1 MLVITSPAKVA
12 QSLRNATAL
21 NVDAQKTQLFNQ
33 FGDAR
38 STEFSRQFIKDNAQV
53 LLSCNS
59 TSKWYMRYDTA
70 ETADNAILFL
80 AVTHKNKVSKGSIG
94 SSRSTDDEPIIE
106 EVGAVEEVIL
116 TEIA

>member
-1 MLVITSPAKVA
+1 
-12 QSLRNATAL
+12 
-21 NVDAQKTQLFNQ
+21 
-33 FGDAR
+33 
-38 STEFSRQFIKDNAQV
+38 
-53 LLSCNS
+53 
-59 TSKWYMRYDTA
+59 MRYDTA

-80 AVTHKNKVSKGSIG
+80 AGTHKNKVSKGSIG

>member
-33 FGDAR
+33 FDAR